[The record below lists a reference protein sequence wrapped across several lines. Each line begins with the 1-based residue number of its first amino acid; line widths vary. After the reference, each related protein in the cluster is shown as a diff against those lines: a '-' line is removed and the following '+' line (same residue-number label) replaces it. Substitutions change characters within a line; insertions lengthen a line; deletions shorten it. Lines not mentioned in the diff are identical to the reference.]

1 MGALWHNT
9 NVMSRYVYFALAI
22 LVGIG
27 LGLLYGWV
35 ISPVEFVDTSP
46 NMLRE
51 DYKADYVLM
60 VAEAYSNEDDLQR
73 AVQRL
78 GLLGGDD
85 IPANVEQALVFA
97 VDQGYTADDLVLM
110 RTLYEA
116 VQTWNPALE
125 PAGQ

>member
-1 MGALWHNT
+1 
-9 NVMSRYVYFALAI
+9 MSRYVYFALAI
-22 LVGIG
+22 LAGIG

-60 VAEAYSNEDDLQR
+60 VAEVYSNEDDLQL

-97 VDQGYTADDLVLM
+97 VDQGYTADDLALM